1 MEELQTI
8 APNSAIAQREM
19 AEAYY
24 KNSQYTKAAEAYE
37 KYMQN
42 PNHFQTDR
50 PRLATLLFY
59 GKRFDESLEL
69 AKDILSH
76 DPQNFVIRRIVMY
89 DNYELGNF
97 EAAEQAAIEFLGMNP
112 GDNVF
117 TARDYMTYGD
127 ILSKQKKYGEAVA
140 QYEKA
145 YELDNTRTDILK
157 VLSDTYERNKDYVKA
172 IDTYEKYMN
181 ADTVNNQRVMDY
193 YLLGQICYSAGQAAQ
208 DSVELMNMYL
218 LKADTMFQVVVERS
232 STDYRGYLWR
242 SRAAAVRDPELKEG
256 LAKPLYE
263 ETLTVLDQDPSNKE
277 KAATKRVYI
286 EAYKYLGYYNYLQTT
301 NPAKKNEAIA
311 ATKDYWNKM
320 LELDPG
326 NTEILEALKT
336 LDSL

>member
-1 MEELQTI
+1 MNGSADKEQAEKVAEKYFKEALKGKNKKDAGLNLAIAKAYYETGTPGYEEYMKKSYKADKKFPDYFMFEGDVLVNQQQYGDACGRYENAIYFDPNCIEAYVKYSHIYFDINPTLAIQKLEELQTI

-97 EAAEQAAIEFLGMNP
+97 EAAEQDAIEFLGMNP

-117 TARDYMTYGD
+117 TAQMCIRDSGD
-127 ILSKQKKYGEAVA
+127 
-140 QYEKA
+140 
-145 YELDNTRTDILK
+145 TDIGSYKGL
-157 VLSDTYERNKDYVKA
+157 DTNFK
-172 IDTYEKYMN
+172 I
-181 ADTVNNQRVMDY
+181 
-193 YLLGQICYSAGQAAQ
+193 
-208 DSVELMNMYL
+208 
-218 LKADTMFQVVVERS
+218 
-232 STDYRGYLWR
+232 
-242 SRAAAVRDPELKEG
+242 
-256 LAKPLYE
+256 
-263 ETLTVLDQDPSNKE
+263 
-277 KAATKRVYI
+277 
-286 EAYKYLGYYNYLQTT
+286 T
-301 NPAKKNEAIA
+301 N
-311 ATKDYWNKM
+311 T
-320 LELDPG
+320 
-326 NTEILEALKT
+326 NT
-336 LDSL
+336 